1 MGEIGYYVWSQDHSE
16 MQGYDNAGNPVG
28 SPIPRDEVWSSGN
41 MVNPT
46 GEEGAATGGE
56 QRYNGVKTF
65 PQGRKEEVTQFYKNK
80 VAGQE
85 YGATSLKA
93 EDFLTDDGKPI
104 SANAAV
110 AKWKELFPN
119 TKGAD
124 GKPLSDAAI
133 LEKVKTSMPQ
143 YEGVAQEE
151 REFARQGFKQDMYGL
166 QAGAKKAGQQMS
178 SAYGSG
184 MGSSIRGA
192 VGRQKDVAQ
201 GFQQAEMGYEQDIYG
216 LEKKAMQDYESDLL
230 GFAEASGI
238 ASYREG
244 GKVPKKKEET
254 FLDIL
259 SKLPDAGG
267 M

>member
-1 MGEIGYYVWSQDHSE
+1 MNGEGERAKHVGYLPSVESIDGKRVTTYHQVKWDGQ
-16 MQGYDNAGNPVG
+16 A
-28 SPIPRDEVWSSGN
+28 W
-41 MVNPT
+41 
-46 GEEGAATGGE
+46 
-56 QRYNGVKTF
+56 VKTGYTEKTK
-65 PQGRKEEVTQFYKNK
+65 PSNAKIMNETTMKQSPEDLKLEG
-80 VAGQE
+80 
-85 YGATSLKA
+85 YGAPSLNA
-93 EDFLTDDGKPI
+93 SDFQSPDGQPL
-104 SANAAV
+104 SLYDAV
-110 AKWKELFPN
+110 TKWKEFFPN
-119 TKGAD
+119 SGLTD
-124 GKPLSDAAI
+124 EEI
-133 LEKVKTSMPQ
+133 TMKVKTSMPQ

-151 REFARQGFKQDMYGL
+151 REFARQSFKQDMYGL

-216 LEKKAMQDYESDLL
+216 LEKKATSDYESDLL